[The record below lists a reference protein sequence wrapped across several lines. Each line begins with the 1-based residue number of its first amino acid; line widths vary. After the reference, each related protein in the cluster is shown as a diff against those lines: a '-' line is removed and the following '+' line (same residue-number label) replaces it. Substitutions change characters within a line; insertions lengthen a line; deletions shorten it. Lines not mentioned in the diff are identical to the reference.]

1 LASCRARELL
11 PRHQK
16 KFLTSS
22 SINPMKKVLLVVA
35 GGEIRDVAFF
45 RSKLYELKPA
55 EIICADSGAGY
66 LHAIGLVPNV
76 IIGDMDSLSPGMLDY
91 FEERGSRIIR
101 FPEGKNET
109 DTQLALEY
117 AFGTVPDEIY
127 VFGAFGTRIDHTLA
141 NVSLLALGMKKG
153 IQIKLIDEWCET
165 FVVNSKCTLEGEP
178 GQTVSLLPLSDKVT
192 GITIEG
198 FEYPL
203 NNGVM
208 EIGKPYG
215 VSNRL
220 VAARGVISVRSGHL
234 LVIRYFKAGGLP

>member
-1 LASCRARELL
+1 
-11 PRHQK
+11 
-16 KFLTSS
+16 
-22 SINPMKKVLLVVA
+22 MKKVLLVVA
-35 GGEIRDVAFF
+35 GGEIRDMAFF
-45 RSKLYELKPA
+45 RSKLSELKPA

-66 LHAIGLVPNV
+66 LHAIGLVPHV
-76 IIGDMDSLSPGMLDY
+76 IIGDMDSLSPGILEY
-91 FEERGSRIIR
+91 FTVRGSRIIR

-141 NVSLLALGMKKG
+141 NVSLLALGVKKG

-165 FVVNSKCTLEGEP
+165 FIVNSECTIEGEP

-208 EIGKPYG
+208 EIGTPYG

-220 VAARGVISVRSGHL
+220 IAARGIISVKGGHL
-234 LVIRYFKAGGLP
+234 LVIRYYKAGVLP

>member
-1 LASCRARELL
+1 
-11 PRHQK
+11 
-16 KFLTSS
+16 LTSS

-35 GGEIRDVAFF
+35 GGEIRDTAFL
-45 RSKLYELKPA
+45 RSKIYELKPA

-66 LHAIGLVPNV
+66 LHAIGLVPHV
-76 IIGDMDSLSPGMLDY
+76 IIGDMDSLSPGMLEH
-91 FEERGSRIIR
+91 FTERGSRIIR

-117 AFGTVPDEIY
+117 AFDAVPDEIY

-141 NVSLLALGMKKG
+141 NVSLLALGVKKG
-153 IQIKLIDEWCET
+153 IQVKFIDEWCET
-165 FVVNSKCTLEGEP
+165 FVVDRESTIEGEP
-178 GQTVSLLPLSDKVT
+178 GQTVSLLPLSDTVT

-203 NNGVM
+203 NDGMM
-208 EIGKPYG
+208 EIGVPYG

-220 VAARGVISVRSGHL
+220 IAARGVISVKSGHL
-234 LVIRYFKAGGLP
+234 LVIRYFKAGDLP

>member
-1 LASCRARELL
+1 MASCRARELL
-11 PRHQK
+11 PRYLK
-16 KFLTSS
+16 TLLTSS

-45 RSKLYELKPA
+45 RSKLSELKPA

-76 IIGDMDSLSPGMLDY
+76 IIGDMDSLSPGMLEY
-91 FEERGSRIIR
+91 FKEQGSRIIR

-117 AFGTVPDEIY
+117 AFGTVADEIY

-153 IQIKLIDEWCET
+153 VQIKLIDEWCET
-165 FVVNSKCTLEGEP
+165 FVVNSACTLEGEP

-203 NNGVM
+203 NDGVM

-220 VAARGVISVRSGHL
+220 IAARGVISVKTGNL
-234 LVIRYFKAGGLP
+234 LVI

>member
-1 LASCRARELL
+1 
-11 PRHQK
+11 
-16 KFLTSS
+16 
-22 SINPMKKVLLVVA
+22 MKKILLVVA
-35 GGEIRDVAFF
+35 GGEIRDMAFL
-45 RSKLYELKPA
+45 RSKLSELKPA

-76 IIGDMDSLSPGMLDY
+76 IIGDMDSLSPGMLEY
-91 FEERGSRIIR
+91 FTGRGSRIIR

-141 NVSLLALGMKKG
+141 NVSLLALGVKKG
-153 IQIKLIDEWCET
+153 IQVKLIDELCET
-165 FVVNSKCTLEGEP
+165 FIVNRECIIEGEP
-178 GQTVSLLPLSDKVT
+178 GQTVSLLPLSDTVT

-203 NNGVM
+203 TNGVM
-208 EIGKPYG
+208 EIGMPYG

-220 VAARGVISVRSGHL
+220 IAARGVISVKKGHL
-234 LVIRYFKAGGLP
+234 LVIRYFKAGVLP

>member
-1 LASCRARELL
+1 M
-11 PRHQK
+11 
-16 KFLTSS
+16 TSS

-35 GGEIRDVAFF
+35 GGEIRDMAFL
-45 RSKLYELKPA
+45 RSKLSELKPA

-66 LHAIGLVPNV
+66 IHAIGLVPHV
-76 IIGDMDSLSPGMLDY
+76 IIGDMDSLSPDMLEH
-91 FEERGSRIIR
+91 FTERGSRVIR

-117 AFGTVPDEIY
+117 AFDAVPDEIY

-141 NVSLLALGMKKG
+141 NVSLLALGVKKG
-153 IQIKLIDEWCET
+153 IRIKLIDEWCEA
-165 FVVNSKCTLEGEP
+165 FVVDGESTIEGEP
-178 GQTVSLLPLSDKVT
+178 GQTVSLLPLSDTVT

-203 NNGVM
+203 NDGVM
-208 EIGKPYG
+208 EIGIPYG

-220 VAARGVISVRSGHL
+220 IAARGVISVKSGHL
-234 LVIRYFKAGGLP
+234 LVIRYFKAGVLP